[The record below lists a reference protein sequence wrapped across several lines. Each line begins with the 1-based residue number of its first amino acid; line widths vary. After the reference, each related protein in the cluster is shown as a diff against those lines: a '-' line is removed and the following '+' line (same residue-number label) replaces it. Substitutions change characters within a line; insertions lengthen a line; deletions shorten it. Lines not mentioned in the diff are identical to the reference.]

1 MKQFK
6 VLISLGLSLCVILFL
21 PLAQASS
28 SNIESASI
36 NSCNVKGNLSISILG
51 GITNNVPI
59 SCVNRTER
67 ESVGINEQSV
77 TGDVDVDAGPM
88 LNVAHLE
95 APHGTSLYQES
106 DNTTSFIGLTE
117 VENIEF
123 VQGQITAEGVAG
135 GIFIEDKSDSE
146 LGLAAVA
153 EIAYLTINGEP
164 QTLPYPI
171 PKNYSLYV
179 GNIILDVNVA
189 GIGLVSVPV
198 NGEVTLNRVSI
209 TESSPNET
217 KIEHSP
223 IHIELNG
230 EVKLLNS
237 ELVKIDLVIDDY
249 VNFKSKSRELYAV
262 VNELEMEKFEMQ
274 KKIEEFIGMEAK

>member
-28 SNIESASI
+28 SNIESASV
-36 NSCNVKGNLSISILG
+36 STCNVKGNLSISILG

-59 SCVNRTER
+59 SCANRTER
-67 ESVGINEQSV
+67 ESVGKNEQSV
-77 TGDVDVDAGPM
+77 TGDLDVDAGPM

-106 DNTTSFIGLTE
+106 DNTTSLIGFTE

-123 VQGQITAEGVAG
+123 VQGQITAEGVVGAM
-135 GIFIEDKSDSE
+135 FIENQSDSE
-146 LGLAAVA
+146 FLVLAPIT
-153 EIAYLTINGEP
+153 ELAYLTINGEP

-171 PKNYSLYV
+171 PPNHSLYV
-179 GNIILDVNVA
+179 GNISLDVNVD

-237 ELVKIDLVIDDY
+237 ELVKINLVIDDY
-249 VNFKSKSRELYAV
+249 SSVDIIDIEGYESRIKMVIGKSYEDL
-262 VNELEMEKFEMQ
+262 
-274 KKIEEFIGMEAK
+274 